1 MLAPRSFRLAPG
13 SALRP
18 LLRSAPLALAALLAA
33 CGGAKG
39 PPTPPVP
46 SVGVVTLQPQG
57 VALKRQLVGRL
68 SAYRSADVR
77 ARVPG
82 VLKARVYQE
91 GDDVKAGQVL
101 FRIDPAP
108 LAAAAAAANASV
120 AQAQANYTN
129 ARIAAER
136 ARSLA
141 PQKYISRA
149 DLDNALAAERAAAA
163 SLQQARASSAEARI
177 SLGYATVTAPIAG
190 RAGRQQVTEGA
201 LVGQGVA
208 TLLTTVDQIDPLY
221 VNFSI
226 AAADYERLRKA
237 RDAAG
242 QAGSVAVTLPDGTPY
257 PLPGRLDY
265 TGSTVDPA
273 TGAITLRALLPN
285 PDHLLLPGMF
295 VNLDANL
302 GQQQGVYRVP
312 QAAVQRDPQ
321 GAFVMVVVAG
331 KVERRNITLDRTDGD
346 AWIVSG
352 GLSPGAQV
360 IVSGV
365 QQVMP
370 GGEAKAE
377 PWSPPAAAPATT
389 R

>member
-1 MLAPRSFRLAPG
+1 MPAPRPPRLV
-13 SALRP
+13 
-18 LLRSAPLALAALLAA
+18 LAASLAALLAA
-33 CGGAKG
+33 CGGNPGTQAA
-39 PPTPPVP
+39 PTPT
-46 SVGVVTLQPQG
+46 VGVVTLNPQD
-57 VALKRQLVGRL
+57 VPLRRQLVGRL

-77 ARVPG
+77 ARVAG
-82 VLKARVYQE
+82 VLRERVYQE
-91 GDDVKAGQVL
+91 GDDVHAGQVL

-108 LAAAAAAANASV
+108 LAAANAAANAAQ

-129 ARIAAER
+129 AHVAAER

-141 PQKYISRA
+141 PQKYISKA

-163 SLQQARASSAEARI
+163 ALQQARATVQEARI
-177 SLGYATVTAPIAG
+177 NLGYATVIAPISG

-201 LVGQGVA
+201 LVGQGDA

-237 RDAAG
+237 RDAATV
-242 QAGSVAVTLPDGTPY
+242 AGGVQVTLPDGTPY
-257 PLPGRLDY
+257 PQPGRLDY

-273 TGAITLRALLPN
+273 TGAITLRAVLAN
-285 PDHLLLPGMF
+285 PDHVLLPGMF
-295 VNLDANL
+295 VNIDANL
-302 GQQQGVYRVP
+302 GTQKGAYRVP

-321 GAFVMVVVAG
+321 GAFVLVVAGG
-331 KVERRNITLDRTDGD
+331 KVERRNITLDRADGD
-346 AWIVSG
+346 AWIVNG

-370 GGEAKAE
+370 GGEAKVE
-377 PWSPPAAAPATT
+377 PWTAPTAAPSAAN
-389 R
+389 

>member
-1 MLAPRSFRLAPG
+1 MPAPHPLRVVIAASFVT
-13 SALRP
+13 
-18 LLRSAPLALAALLAA
+18 LLAA

-39 PPTPPVP
+39 PPAAPTPT
-46 SVGVVTLQPQG
+46 VGVVTVNPQD
-57 VALKRQLVGRL
+57 VPLRRQLVGRL

-77 ARVPG
+77 ARVAG

-108 LAAAAAAANASV
+108 LNAATAVASAAQ

-129 ARIAAER
+129 AHVAAER

-141 PQKYISRA
+141 PQKYISKA

-163 SLQQARASSAEARI
+163 ALQQTRAGVQEARI
-177 SLGYATVTAPIAG
+177 NLGYATVTAPISG

-201 LVGQGVA
+201 LVGQGDA

-221 VNFSI
+221 INFSI

-242 QAGSVAVTLPDGTPY
+242 GAGGVQVTLPDGTPY
-257 PLPGRLDY
+257 PQPGRLDY

-273 TGAITLRALLPN
+273 TGAITLRAVLAN

-295 VNLDANL
+295 VNLDAKL
-302 GQQQGVYRVP
+302 GLQQGVYRVP

-321 GAFVMVVVAG
+321 GAFVLAVAGG
-331 KVERRNITLDRTDGD
+331 KVERRNITLDRADGD
-346 AWIVSG
+346 AWIVSS

-365 QQVMP
+365 QQVIP
-370 GGEAKAE
+370 GGEARAE
-377 PWSPPAAAPATT
+377 PWTPPAAATPAA